1 MKNVFINVKNLIKFR
16 DTQYSSLYY
25 QNQSIRIIYR
35 SFYIGTKLLYYT
47 KILMKNYLQLYK

>member
-25 QNQSIRIIYR
+25 QNQSIHIIYR